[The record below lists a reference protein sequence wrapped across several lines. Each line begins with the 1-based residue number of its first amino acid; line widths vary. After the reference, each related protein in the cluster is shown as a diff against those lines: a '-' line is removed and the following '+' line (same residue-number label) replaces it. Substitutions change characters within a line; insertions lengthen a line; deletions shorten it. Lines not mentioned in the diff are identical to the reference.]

1 MRNAKRVNHREGT
14 PRAVRPKIL
23 HLSLNGLAFQTS
35 FGWAGAAVTD
45 KGLRYLFLHEPSQ
58 KRVESKLE
66 EAGAVLLREP
76 TPLLKKISSSVKIY
90 FEGGTAEMDFPLD
103 LSDFSEFSR
112 KVITATR
119 NIGYGQ
125 TRTYGQV
132 AALAGSPKASRAVG
146 AVMAG
151 NPVPLV
157 VP

>member
-1 MRNAKRVNHREGT
+1 MQNTKRVAHRKGT
-14 PRAVRPKIL
+14 SRADRPKIL
-23 HLSLNGLAFQTS
+23 HSSLNGGTFQTS
-35 FGWAGAAVTD
+35 FGWAGAAVAD
-45 KGLRYLFLHEPSQ
+45 KGLRYLFLHESSQ
-58 KRVESKLE
+58 QRVESKLE

-76 TPLLKKISSSVKIY
+76 TPLLKKISSSVKMY
-90 FEGGTAEMDFPLD
+90 FEGGTAEMDYPLD
-103 LSDFSEFSR
+103 LSDFSEFSQ
-112 KVITATR
+112 KVMTATR

-125 TRTYGQV
+125 IRTYGQV